1 MSFRTGL
8 IVVLALTVG
17 LTAAVG
23 VAKYSERLS
32 VGAPAEETVT
42 VVVAVTD
49 IPRGTSVSIESVKT
63 RDYPKSL
70 APAGAVTRIEDAA
83 QRIPRENILKDEPV
97 LEARLAPK
105 GSSPGFAHVIPPG
118 MRVISIKTPNMAS
131 VGSGFILPGNKVDV
145 LFTRRALNAND
156 PNGGGSATLLVQLVE
171 VLAINQKSDPQL
183 DNKMDMKDLQSA
195 TLLVTPE
202 QMLHLDLAQTLG
214 TLTLVL
220 RNGDDKSD
228 AVVQPVTGKE
238 LEKFVGKPWD
248 TQVKDAA
255 VAVAKAWSEMQDATA
270 KTEREKAEREKAER
284 ERLAK
289 EAAKE
294 APKPGPT
301 DPREQPLVIRTIR
314 DKAVGQV
321 EVPASG
327 KQ

>member
-23 VAKYSERLS
+23 VAKYSERLG

-42 VVVAVTD
+42 VVVAVAD
-49 IPRGTSVSIESVKT
+49 IPRGTTVSIETVKT
-63 RDYPKSL
+63 REYPKSV
-70 APAGAVTRIEDAA
+70 APVGALTRIEDAA
-83 QRIPRENILKDEPV
+83 LRIPRENILKDEPV
-97 LEARLAPK
+97 LETRLAPK
-105 GSSPGFAHVIPPG
+105 GAMPGFAYVIPPG

-145 LFTRRALNAND
+145 LFTKRSLNAND
-156 PNGGGSATLLVQLVE
+156 PNGGGSTTLLVQLVE
-171 VLAINQKSDPQL
+171 VLAINQKSDPQM

-202 QMLHLDLAQTLG
+202 QMLQIDLAQSAG

-220 RNGDDKSD
+220 RNENDKS
-228 AVVQPVTGKE
+228 AAEVRPVTIKDIE
-238 LEKFVGKPWD
+238 NLVGKPSWD
-248 TQVKDAA
+248 ARVKDTAA
-255 VAVAKAWSEMQDATA
+255 AVAKAWSEMQDASA
-270 KTEREKAEREKAER
+270 KIEREKAEREKAER

-289 EAAKE
+289 EAPKQTPME
-294 APKPGPT
+294 AQ
-301 DPREQPLVIRTIR
+301 EQPLVIRTIR
-314 DKAVGQV
+314 DKVVGQV
-321 EVPASG
+321 EVPAPG